1 MRPNQATMKEPKPTL
16 AALLGKEN
24 LNRAWESLRGNMGVT
39 GPKGRDIAICA
50 NASGFSGAHQ
60 KDSTTPCA
68 ESS

>member
-39 GPKGRDIAICA
+39 GPNLTSLFEKFRLLFINNLKKFCLLH
-50 NASGFSGAHQ
+50 S
-60 KDSTTPCA
+60 K
-68 ESS
+68 